1 MKDIY
6 IKYINLDGNNAANL
20 GEDNVLFSCPLELRK
35 LHVTRCKGNF
45 VCLISILLRM
55 YGFLDFFKK
64 KQLIRPEQMLVL
76 TTRII

>member
-45 VCLISILLRM
+45 VCLISILLRKATNKARANVS
-55 YGFLDFFKK
+55 FDN
-64 KQLIRPEQMLVL
+64 
-76 TTRII
+76 